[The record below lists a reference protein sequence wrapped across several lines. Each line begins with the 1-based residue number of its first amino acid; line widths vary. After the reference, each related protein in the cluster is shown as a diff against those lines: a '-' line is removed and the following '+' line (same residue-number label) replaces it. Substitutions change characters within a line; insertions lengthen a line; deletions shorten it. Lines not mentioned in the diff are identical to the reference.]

1 MSKTPLCWV
10 PWGMM
15 LVDTN
20 KVLKPCCTYQG
31 NELGRISEDTSITD
45 ILNDT
50 PWQELK
56 NKLSNQEWPDGCK
69 FCHQSE
75 LDVGWSPRIAFNN
88 DINNLTLKNIYN
100 KTNKIVFIEFN
111 GSNICNLECL
121 HCSPH
126 SSSKWHATYTKK
138 EIPLEFHKPEESK
151 YYRSN
156 PTLLL
161 KNLEQ
166 LDLTQLS
173 HIVFKGG
180 EPMLNSE
187 TLAILEHLD
196 KISILQNIKIDIF
209 TNGTIKNKELVNLL
223 TKAKICKVIISIDGI
238 GPLNEYIRYGV
249 DTIQE
254 DIEHTMSEFSSFQ
267 NVIFSF
273 SVSVMVYNIFNLV
286 EIRDY
291 CLECAKKYK
300 TELINFNLFV
310 THPAHLDPR
319 VLSNDTRKK
328 LIEYYS
334 SKKIKN
340 EFLHVISLLSKN
352 YVGDILHNKWVDY
365 THLMEK
371 QRGNSI
377 TELVPQLKNELRYF
391 DNTQNNT

>member
-138 EIPLEFHKPEESK
+138 EIPL
-151 YYRSN
+151 
-156 PTLLL
+156 
-161 KNLEQ
+161 
-166 LDLTQLS
+166 
-173 HIVFKGG
+173 
-180 EPMLNSE
+180 
-187 TLAILEHLD
+187 
-196 KISILQNIKIDIF
+196 
-209 TNGTIKNKELVNLL
+209 
-223 TKAKICKVIISIDGI
+223 
-238 GPLNEYIRYGV
+238 
-249 DTIQE
+249 
-254 DIEHTMSEFSSFQ
+254 
-267 NVIFSF
+267 
-273 SVSVMVYNIFNLV
+273 
-286 EIRDY
+286 
-291 CLECAKKYK
+291 
-300 TELINFNLFV
+300 
-310 THPAHLDPR
+310 
-319 VLSNDTRKK
+319 
-328 LIEYYS
+328 
-334 SKKIKN
+334 
-340 EFLHVISLLSKN
+340 
-352 YVGDILHNKWVDY
+352 
-365 THLMEK
+365 
-371 QRGNSI
+371 
-377 TELVPQLKNELRYF
+377 
-391 DNTQNNT
+391 